1 MVRDELTK
9 TEIILFGEAKCVQQ
23 CHLSFS
29 FLQSPC
35 VIFDCALKC
44 EKQIMKED
52 KLIST
57 KYPQ

>member
-1 MVRDELTK
+1 MVGDELTK

-29 FLQSPC
+29 FLTSPC
-35 VIFDCALKC
+35 VISDCALKC
-44 EKQIMKED
+44 EKQITKED

-57 KYPQ
+57 KSPQ